1 MDTPLGTLIGNRYQ
15 LTRSL
20 EAGGMGQVFEAEDIH
35 LFNRRVAIKLLHQ
48 NLIGSE
54 QLRRRFQAEARIS
67 ALLGEHPLIVRV
79 TDYGL
84 HYDQP
89 YIVMEFLGAAPIV
102 GEPLN
107 KLLSRE
113 GRLEVK
119 RAIALGKKMC
129 AALEFAHS
137 FESQQAD
144 FSMRGVI
151 HRDIKP
157 SNIFILRDKTM
168 GETIKLLDFGIAKT
182 VSDVNMAMG
191 THMGFI
197 GTPGYASPEQLRG
210 EPLDYRSDIY
220 SLGIVL
226 YEMLSGEQP
235 LVPKTESFPGW
246 YEAQNF
252 QMPKPLNPLLVPED
266 IATVVMSC
274 LEKDP
279 QRRPASMAVLKDQ
292 LSAGL
297 KQVSSRLKTTGS
309 SRSSAKHLDPN
320 LRLVLDP
327 LASELSG
334 YQVNPQFRLK
344 GEDLHILLEYS
355 PEIQPDRGAVLQV
368 IMNFFEEGGSIP
380 CEQVLVYGRRYQQ
393 TKPDWQESFPIRS
406 SSLKVT
412 VTQPKLPFEEA
423 VTSADT
429 IITQAPQTNAT
440 NAIEDP
446 KPTTSIRQRLTRL
459 ETLAGESKTQFHRLQ
474 RRAYL
479 ISLPDLSHVKA
490 EVKRWAREN
499 LTFIEQTTYFLER
512 KRSIL
517 DIPPGAMLAYQAGVD
532 ALQQGDLAQAAQN
545 FSSALQQDPL
555 LVEARVYLGNILIRQ
570 GQRQAG
576 IWELESALRMDPN
589 LPEAYTYLGGAFLQE
604 GKLDR
609 AIPALQA
616 ALQQKPDLAE
626 AQVGLLKALLQ
637 TENISAARERGLE
650 AFQQSPQLIAIRVE
664 LAQIVLLYAQTLL
677 QQGETEDAL
686 FFLRK
691 AISLN
696 ADDALLHCYLGLTLV
711 SGKKKTEWQEAST
724 EFRITLRLNN
734 QIAEAHLGM
743 GLATS
748 KVDNLKAAI
757 GYYQTALDLDP
768 GLIPARYNLAT
779 ALFRQGELHLAVQEY
794 QKVLE
799 EDPNYA
805 EGYVSLAQALF
816 YAGNHQ
822 EALGLLNIALGL
834 VPELA
839 EAFCVKGNILAH
851 LGELTEAT
859 RCYRHALDLY
869 PLLGSA
875 QAGIGLIYLA
885 QNGDLDSAKAKF
897 ELALKTDS
905 SLPEAYLGL
914 AEVSWRQDSYGQ
926 AIKQFRTALQNCR
939 SYTLAHYR
947 LGLLLASQKNLEEAI
962 TELRLVLQLDPN
974 YPEAQDQLTQWEAMR
989 SSK

>member
-1 MDTPLGTLIGNRYQ
+1 MDIPLGTLIGNRYQ

-20 EAGGMGQVFEAEDIH
+20 EAGGMGQVFEAEDIN

-119 RAIALGKKMC
+119 RAVSLGKKMC
-129 AALEFAHS
+129 SALEFAHS

-144 FSMRGVI
+144 FSIRGVI

-182 VSDVNMAMG
+182 ISDVNMAMG

-252 QMPKPLNPLLVPED
+252 QVPKPLNSLLVPGEV
-266 IATVVMSC
+266 AAVVMSC

-279 QRRPASMAVLKDQ
+279 ERRPPSMAALKEQ
-292 LSAGL
+292 LSAGFR
-297 KQVSSRLKTTGS
+297 QTSSRTKTATS
-309 SRSSAKHLDPN
+309 SHPSARHLDPN
-320 LRLVLDP
+320 LRVLLDP
-327 LASELSG
+327 LASALSQYG
-334 YQVNPQFRLK
+334 VNPQFRLK

-355 PEIQPDRGAVLQV
+355 AEMQPDRGSILQV
-368 IMNFFEEGGSIP
+368 IVSFLEEGGSIP
-380 CEQVLVYGRRYQQ
+380 CEQVVVYGRRYQQ
-393 TKPDWQESFPIRS
+393 SKPDWQDIFPVRP

-412 VTQPKLPFEEA
+412 VTQPKLPFEEGG
-423 VTSADT
+423 DT
-429 IITQAPQTNAT
+429 IITQAPQTNA
-440 NAIEDP
+440 IEP
-446 KPTTSIRQRLTRL
+446 KNPVAAPIKQRLTRL

-479 ISLPDLSHVKA
+479 ISLPDLSDVKA
-490 EVKRWAREN
+490 QIKHWASEN
-499 LTFIEQTTYFLER
+499 LEFIEQTTYFLER
-512 KRSIL
+512 KRSIV
-517 DIPPGAMLAYQAGVD
+517 DIPPGAMLAYQAGLD
-532 ALQQGDLAQAAQN
+532 ALQQGDLSQAAQN

-555 LVEARVYLGNILIRQ
+555 LVEARVYLGNVLIRQ

-576 IWELESALRMDPN
+576 IWELESALRVDPN
-589 LPEAYTYLGGAFLQE
+589 LPEAYTYLGGVFLQE

-637 TENISAARERGLE
+637 TDNISAARERGLE
-650 AFQQSPQLIAIRVE
+650 AFQQNPQLIVIRVE
-664 LAQIVLLYAQTLL
+664 LAQVVLLYAQTLL

-696 ADDALLHCYLGLTLV
+696 ADDALLHCYLGLSLV
-711 SGKKKTEWQEAST
+711 SGKKKQEWQEAST

-734 QIAEAHLGM
+734 QLAEAHLGM

-757 GYYQTALDLDP
+757 NYYQSALDLDP
-768 GLIPARYNLAT
+768 SLTPARYNLAM
-779 ALFRQGELHLAVQEY
+779 ALFRQGELHLALQEY
-794 QKVLE
+794 QKVLA

-805 EGYVSLAQALF
+805 EGYVSLAQALLC
-816 YAGNHQ
+816 AGNHQ
-822 EALGLLNIALGL
+822 EALRLSNIALGL

-839 EAFCVKGNILAH
+839 EAVCVKGSILAG
-851 LGELTEAT
+851 LGDLTEAT
-859 RCYRHALDLY
+859 RCYRYALDLY
-869 PLLGSA
+869 PLLASA

-885 QNGDLDSAKAKF
+885 QNGELDAAKAKF
-897 ELALKTDS
+897 DLALKADP
-905 SLPEAYLGL
+905 SLPEAHLGL
-914 AEVSWRQDSYGQ
+914 AEILWRQDAYGQ
-926 AIKQFRTALQNCR
+926 ATKQFRTALQNCR

-947 LGLLLASQKNLEEAI
+947 LGLLLASQKNLAEAI
-962 TELRLVLQLDPN
+962 AELRLVLQLDPN
-974 YPEAQDQLTQWEAMR
+974 YPEAQDHLTQWEAMR
-989 SSK
+989 SNK